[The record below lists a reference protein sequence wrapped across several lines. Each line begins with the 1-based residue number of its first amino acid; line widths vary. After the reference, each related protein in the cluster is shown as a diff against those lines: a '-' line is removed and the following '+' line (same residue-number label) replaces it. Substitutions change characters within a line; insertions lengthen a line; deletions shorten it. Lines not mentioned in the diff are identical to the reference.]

1 MIFSILWNAKKINIQ
16 TKACQHIIS
25 FFLQKWK
32 RPSRTFN
39 PNRAGIVFFDTL
51 FSKTV
56 FKPCC
61 LNQKFFVTT
70 CYGSHFFLRIF
81 FNYIRISIN
90 SLFRCEN
97 GVFIKKK
104 HVIACTSGYNTV
116 CVRLLSKH
124 QILWRL
130 RLALCFKIHFVA
142 VGGEGGRYSQRQYS
156 VAFFDLYFRH

>member
-1 MIFSILWNAKKINIQ
+1 MYFQSLVVRGNSGDI
-16 TKACQHIIS
+16 
-25 FFLQKWK
+25 
-32 RPSRTFN
+32 N

-70 CYGSHFFLRIF
+70 CYGSHFFLQIF

-90 SLFRCEN
+90 SLFRFKN
-97 GVFIKKK
+97 GVFIKKNMSYSSLYFRVQ
-104 HVIACTSGYNTV
+104 HSMCVIIIKTSDFVTAPSGIVFQNP
-116 CVRLLSKH
+116 
-124 QILWRL
+124 
-130 RLALCFKIHFVA
+130 LCCC
-142 VGGEGGRYSQRQYS
+142 GGGGRFSQRQYS